1 MMTNYGNDKDAR
13 YPSGIHA
20 SQVRT
25 RIIEMMIIIV
35 TNYGNDKDA
44 RYLSGIHASQVR
56 TRIRE

>member
-1 MMTNYGNDKDAR
+1 MITVATMMTKT
-13 YPSGIHA
+13 PGIHA

-25 RIIEMMIIIV
+25 RIIAMMIIIV